1 MAGAELLGDNPE
13 ARAVLELARKD
24 LWLLVRSIAIFFGV
38 IFDARGHPDAAGA
51 RRWDRG
57 HIYLPDELSLD

>member
-1 MAGAELLGDNPE
+1 
-13 ARAVLELARKD
+13 LARKD